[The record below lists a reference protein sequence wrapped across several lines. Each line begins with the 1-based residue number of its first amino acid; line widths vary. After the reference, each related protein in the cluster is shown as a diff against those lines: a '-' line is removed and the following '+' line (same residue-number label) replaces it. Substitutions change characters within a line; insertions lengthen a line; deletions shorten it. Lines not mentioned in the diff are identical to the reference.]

1 MTRRP
6 HLLLVTG
13 GARSGKSRFA
23 LERAA
28 RLGPPRWFVATAE
41 AGDAEMAA
49 RIARHRAERGRR
61 WHTVEAPRR
70 LGPVLRSAARG
81 VVLIDCLTLW
91 LANVLGDDP
100 HRDVTADVDR
110 LIAALG
116 RRRAAGVAVPN
127 EGGMGLVPG
136 HPLARAFRDAAGFM
150 NQRVAAVADEVVF
163 VVAGQPLRIK

>member
-23 LERAA
+23 LERAT

-41 AGDAEMAA
+41 AGDAEMTA

-61 WHTVEAPRR
+61 WRTVEAPLR
-70 LGPVLRSAARG
+70 LASIVRAATRG

-91 LANVLGDDP
+91 LANVMGDDP
-100 HRDVTADVDR
+100 DRDVTAQIEK
-110 LIAALG
+110 LITALG
-116 RRRAAGVAVPN
+116 RRRTALVVVTN
-127 EGGMGLVPG
+127 EVGMGIVPE

-150 NQRVAAVADEVVF
+150 NQRVAAVADEVVL